1 MSKVSFIVAVAS
13 FTAVSVQSASAQTI
27 DSARVG
33 IRPDRTL
40 QAPDSTKPPISTK
53 RAFLS
58 SLILPG
64 YGQNRLD
71 RPYAAMLFSTLE
83 VFSLGMAAKAA
94 HDLRD
99 VKSAS
104 KDSVVSTYKIDP
116 LTGLATLDPKTHLPV
131 PATYLKSRYD
141 SDRVK
146 ARRVHYED
154 WIAALFFN
162 HLFAAADAYVAANLW
177 DFHANVAAAATPS
190 SARIGATITW

>member
-1 MSKVSFIVAVAS
+1 MNKLFLIVAM
-13 FTAVSVQSASAQTI
+13 ASAL
-27 DSARVG
+27 SARS
-33 IRPDRTL
+33 IAAQTPDSTSAVVRAPIPSL
-40 QAPDSTKPPISTK
+40 QPPDSTKPPISAK

-58 SLILPG
+58 SMILPG

-71 RPYAAMLFSTLE
+71 RPHAAMLFATLE
-83 VFSLGMAAKAA
+83 VFSLGMASKAA

-99 VKSAS
+99 AKSIS
-104 KDSVVSTYKIDP
+104 KDSVVSTYKTDP
-116 LTGLATLDPKTHLPV
+116 TTGLVTLDPKTGQPV
-131 PATYLKSRYD
+131 PATYIKSRFD

-177 DFHANVAAAATPS
+177 DFHANVAATPS
-190 SARIGATITW
+190 SAKISASFAF